1 MLIERLK
8 GADQQVEAS
17 LTCCCFVLVLCAVSC
32 QSINS
37 LNSQYLILK
46 EEQL

>member
-1 MLIERLK
+1 MLVERLK
-8 GADQQVEAS
+8 GADQQAEAS
-17 LTCCCFVLVLCAVSC
+17 LTCCFVLVLCAVSC
-32 QSINS
+32 QSISS